1 MVYLAEVRRTQ
12 SLMEI
17 TGIHHLTLVSGDA
30 ARTLRFY
37 TGVLGLGL
45 VQPPG
50 AAGRPDSY
58 HLYMG
63 DTADTPGAL
72 ITVSVR
78 PAAQPG
84 HPGIGGA
91 HHLALVTETT
101 NSQLKW
107 KRRLTDQGVPVRG
120 PYDRTYFRSIY
131 FRDPDGQILEIATRW
146 PGLGEDEPEETLG
159 TTYITPPPELTKGH
173 RDEAAIAAQTWPEP
187 VAAIQP
193 DMVLGGLHHITAIG
207 ADIARTTA
215 FWTEALGLRLL
226 KQTGN
231 YDDPAIPHYYF
242 GVGTGEPGTLIT
254 YFGFRPDQ
262 MRAAAP
268 GRGQAHHFALAVAGA
283 DAPAAW
289 RDRLRAAGVTV
300 TPVQDGAY
308 FRSIS
313 FRDPDGVLLEI
324 STRRAMSN
332 EQ

>member
-1 MVYLAEVRRTQ
+1 
-12 SLMEI
+12 MEI
-17 TGIHHLTLVSGDA
+17 TGIHHVTLVSGDA

-37 TGVLGLGL
+37 TEVLGLRLMQQSGREGRPAGDHL
-45 VQPPG
+45 YLG
-50 AAGRPDSY
+50 DAAG
-58 HLYMG
+58 
-63 DTADTPGAL
+63 TPGTL
-72 ITVSVR
+72 ITVVV
-78 PAAQPG
+78 QPG
-84 HPGIGGA
+84 APRGHTGRGGM

-101 NSQLKW
+101 NAQLKW

-146 PGLGEDEPEETLG
+146 PGLSEDEPEETLG
-159 TTYITPPPELTKGH
+159 TTYIAPPLDLTKGQ

-187 VAAIQP
+187 APTIQP

-207 ADIARTTA
+207 TDMARTTA
-215 FWTEALGLRLL
+215 FWTEVLGLRLL

-242 GVGTGEPGTLIT
+242 GVGAGEPGTLIT

-262 MRAAAP
+262 LRAATP
-268 GRGQAHHFALAVAGA
+268 GRGQAHHFALAVASA
-283 DAPAAW
+283 DGPAAW
-289 RDRLRAAGVTV
+289 HDRLLAAGVAV
-300 TPVQDGAY
+300 TPVQDGTY

-324 STRRAMSN
+324 TSET
-332 EQ
+332 